1 MPMNPDV
8 KVVNAAVGMAVDTT
22 AGWAASDP
30 VLLNGMQGIDTTTG
44 IIKVGNGVLKW
55 SELPAKIDAVL
66 TQAQK
71 ALLDAAGAADGVAV
85 LDGTGKLP
93 MSALPSG
100 VVSGAIKYVADIAA
114 RDALA
119 GDQRNGLIFVLNA
132 TGDTT
137 VASGSA
143 QYTWNGTDWDKV
155 AEEESM
161 DIDFTAMLAPYHKV
175 SDTVDV
181 LVDGT
186 TKVVMTAQE
195 RADLADLKTDAIRFS
210 DTLWIQG
217 PTASELA
224 GYTVV

>member
-1 MPMNPDV
+1 MTTEV
-8 KVVNAAVGMAVDTT
+8 K
-22 AGWAASDP
+22 P
-30 VLLNGMQGIDTTTG
+30 INGIMGC
-44 IIKVGNGVLKW
+44 
-55 SELPAKIDAVL
+55 
-66 TQAQK
+66 
-71 ALLDAAGAADGVAV
+71 
-85 LDGTGKLP
+85 
-93 MSALPSG
+93 
-100 VVSGAIKYVADIAA
+100 AI
-114 RDALA
+114 
-119 GDQRNGLIFVLNA
+119 
-132 TGDTT
+132 DTT

-224 GYTVV
+224 GYTVA